1 MGKDWRK
8 AKREHHDISSIVDH
22 LIEGHKPLSSEAD
35 ASKIDKRM
43 IVDRPRYH
51 LKDGIQ
57 YKTITLSDEE
67 SDMPSTF
74 FER

>member
-8 AKREHHDISSIVDH
+8 AKSEHHDISFIVDH

-43 IVDRPRYH
+43 IVDRTRYH

-57 YKTITLSDEE
+57 
-67 SDMPSTF
+67 
-74 FER
+74 